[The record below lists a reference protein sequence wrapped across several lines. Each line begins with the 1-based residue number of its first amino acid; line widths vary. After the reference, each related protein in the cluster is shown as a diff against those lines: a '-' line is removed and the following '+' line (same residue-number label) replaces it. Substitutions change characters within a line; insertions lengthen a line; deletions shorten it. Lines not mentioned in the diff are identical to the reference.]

1 VFPSSPS
8 SLLML
13 VLFRGAPGVAP
24 SAGDACEEVQRV
36 ELALAPFTQARE
48 ICVGPGLMTSLRFD
62 APASVELQDEVRFE
76 EVVRTRRLLTL
87 LPPPD
92 LSPGERLRLTV
103 RFEGEASSSSIAFV
117 LVAHPGQ
124 ATHQVE
130 VYRDPRTRESFQ
142 QEVLQERARNER
154 LREELERTRARLH
167 QSEGLRSLIA
177 SRLLGREGVQA
188 QPLRVE
194 AFPPSGGGLSLVT
207 GTSYRGGRSVAA
219 QVFLLNTGSEPWSV
233 AGAALVDARGE
244 ELQGVE
250 VRQDEVILPNASKS
264 VIVEADAN
272 EGQARGEL
280 TLKLWDA
287 SGRAITIPKVSFP

>member
-1 VFPSSPS
+1 
-8 SLLML
+8 ML
-13 VLFRGAPGVAP
+13 VLLRGAPDVAP
-24 SAGDACEEVQRV
+24 PAGDACEEVQRV
-36 ELALAPFTQARE
+36 ELALAPVTQARE

-92 LSPGERLRLTV
+92 LSPGERLRLSV

-130 VYRDPRTRESFQ
+130 VYRDPRTRESLQ

-154 LREELERTRARLH
+154 LREELELTRAHLH
-167 QSEGLRSLIA
+167 ESKGLRSLIA

-188 QPLRVE
+188 QPLRVGT
-194 AFPPSGGGLSLVT
+194 FPPSEGGLSLLA
-207 GTSYRGGRSVAA
+207 GTSFRGGKSVA
-219 QVFLLNTGSEPWSV
+219 VEVVLLNSGSEPWSV

-244 ELQGVE
+244 ELQRVAF
-250 VRQDEVILPNASKS
+250 RQDEVILPNARKS
-264 VIVEADAN
+264 VVVEAEAS
-272 EGQARGEL
+272 ERQARGEL

-287 SGRAITIPKVSFP
+287 SGRAITIPEVSFP